1 MYLPRLRSRK
11 TQTEKQVVAFGGV
24 HYGEGA
30 GDGQLSES
38 RNMTSENFPAMA
50 PRAGRSTEAGFEN
63 ATAVYYKNGQ
73 FVVNG
78 TELLYNGEVIANVTE
93 GKKQFATVNTK
104 VVVLPDKIMFD
115 TATGEVRNLGAEYIS
130 EAGMVEFLN
139 TNTIALHQGK
149 YYTKVVATGNIG
161 GTGTTSE
168 NKPALRHWDR
178 FVKYTGVTVNAE
190 TGALALNG
198 QTTTPIAK
206 VYDDPDNLNV
216 SSRYVVEG
224 TIFTKVYK
232 SDRLGATGQ
241 TLFEIDPEKQWA
253 VVTKVYKYQYIKPG
267 SSVSGVEGY
276 TGYPYYGFDYEV
288 REVAGESYETFAGF
302 EALGFRVGDA
312 VEIEGLT
319 TFPEENGSYIIRGFG
334 EHITSDGTKL
344 PTIIFD
350 NDVFEKTGTDAGAV
364 TIRRKVPNLTVVT
377 ESSNRLWGADG
388 NTIFASALGDPTNFY
403 TYDGLDTDSYAVA
416 VASEGAFT
424 GCCGFGN
431 SVLFWKEDRLHK
443 ILGAYPS
450 QYTMYEY
457 NVPGVKRGSEG
468 SLVNINEVLYYH
480 GRDGVYRYNGGT
492 PDLITENFGL
502 RRFKDASAGAVDGR
516 YYISMQDTR
525 SEEWGLWAY
534 DTQHG
539 IWLREDESHSVD
551 FAIDDG
557 KLFCIADGKLMCLN
571 PEESDEVVAWSATS
585 ARMDET
591 YHNRKCYS
599 RLLLR
604 GELLEDQAWLQ
615 VDISCDGEPFKRVYT
630 SRDKAAKTLVIP
642 ILPKRCDNFRIRLS
656 GEGKCIIRSMVRE
669 FGLGSEY

>member
-1 MYLPRLRSRK
+1 MRLPYVTPSNARRK
-11 TQTEKQVVAFGGV
+11 QQTMRFAGV
-24 HYGEGA
+24 NY
-30 GDGQLSES
+30 GDGVADGELENS
-38 RNMTSENFPAMA
+38 RNVTSERFPCLS
-50 PRAGRSTEAGFEN
+50 PRAGRTVERNYDS

-115 TATGEVRNLGAEYIS
+115 TATGDVRNLGAEYIS
-130 EAGMVEFLN
+130 EAGMAELVD

-149 YYTKVVATGNIG
+149 YYTKVVRTGNIG
-161 GTGTTSE
+161 GTGTTSDD
-168 NKPALRHWDR
+168 KPTLRHWDR

-190 TGALALNG
+190 TGEMSLAG

-206 VYDDPDNLNV
+206 VNDEDDNLYIAA
-216 SSRYVVEG
+216 RYVDVG

-232 SDRLGATGQ
+232 SSRYGAVGE
-241 TLFEIDPEKQWA
+241 TLVELDPAKQWA
-253 VVTKVYKYQYIKPG
+253 VITKKYYYQRLGVG
-267 SSVSGVEGY
+267 SSDEGP
-276 TGYPYYGFDYEV
+276 PYFGFDYEV

-319 TFPEENGSYIIRGFG
+319 TFQEENGSYIIRGFG
-334 EHITSDGTKL
+334 EHTTSDGTKL

-377 ESSNRLWGADG
+377 ESNNRLWGADG

-431 SVLFWKEDRLHK
+431 SVLFWKEDKLHK

-457 NVPGVKRGSEG
+457 NVPGVKRGSEN
-468 SLVNINEVLYYH
+468 SLVNVNEVIYYH
-480 GRDGVYRYNGGT
+480 GREGVYRYSGGS
-492 PDLITENFGL
+492 PELISENFGL
-502 RRFKDASAGAVDGR
+502 RRFQEAAAGAEGDR
-516 YYISMQDTR
+516 YYISMQDVT
-525 SEEWGLWAY
+525 SKEWGLWVY
-534 DTQHG
+534 DILRG
-539 IWLREDESHSVD
+539 IWLQEDDSQGVD
-551 FAIDDG
+551 FAYNEG
-557 KLFCIADGKLMCLN
+557 KLYFISGDGGLVCVNPDESSEAVSWSATMCRM
-571 PEESDEVVAWSATS
+571 DEVVH
-585 ARMDET
+585 E
-591 YHNRKCYS
+591 RKYYPKLNI
-599 RLLLR
+599 RLDLPA
-604 GELLEDQAWLQ
+604 GSTFVVEVSQD
-615 VDISCDGEPFKRVYT
+615 DGAFQQIGTFEGT
-630 SRDKAAKTLVIP
+630 TGKTVVLP
-642 ILPKRCDNFRIRLS
+642 ILLPRCDNFRLRMS
-656 GEGKCIIRSMVRE
+656 GSGPVLIRSIVRE
-669 FGLGSEY
+669 YEVGSELF